1 MLIEGCVFNT
11 GDDCI
16 AIKSGRNADGRRI
29 AVPTENVVIR
39 NCQMRDGHGGVT
51 IGSEISGGVRNVFVE
66 RCTMDSPHLDR
77 ALRFKNN
84 AARGGVLEHIYVRNV
99 TVGEVADSVLSID
112 FFYEEGPKGAYTPV
126 VRDVEM
132 RDVTSRK
139 SKYAVYARAYDNA
152 VISDVRLVNCTFD
165 GVEQGNVAEHV
176 TGLRLDGVRMNGRPL
191 TEVARGGA

>member
-1 MLIEGCVFNT
+1 M
-11 GDDCI
+11 
-16 AIKSGRNADGRRI
+16 K
-29 AVPTENVVIR
+29 
-39 NCQMRDGHGGVT
+39 DGHGGVT
-51 IGSEISGGVRNVFVE
+51 IGSEISGDVRHVYVE
-66 RCTMDSPHLDR
+66 RCEMDSPNLDR

-84 AARGGVLEHIYVRNV
+84 AMRGGTLEHVYMRSV
-99 TVGEVADSVLSID
+99 TVGEVANGVLDVD
-112 FFYEEGPKGAYTPV
+112 FLYEEGAKGPFVPV

-132 RDVTSRK
+132 REVTSRK